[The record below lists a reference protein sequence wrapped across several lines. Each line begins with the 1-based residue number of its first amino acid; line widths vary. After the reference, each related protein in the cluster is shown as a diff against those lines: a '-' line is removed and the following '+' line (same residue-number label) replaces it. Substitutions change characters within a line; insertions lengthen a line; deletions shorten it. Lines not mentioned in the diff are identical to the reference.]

1 MQDVIKMKKNKLL
14 FYEKGKREELESK
27 LLSQNIKIYPIS
39 YLTDKNLNLK
49 YVSISNEEHF
59 VLDITTLVLS
69 ALVRNDLRIIY
80 EGWIN
85 ALSDSDDEVVRRQI
99 TIGCNSKLNFR
110 LTSIRP
116 RGLTGNCTFL
126 SD

>member
-1 MQDVIKMKKNKLL
+1 MKKNKLL